1 MRRVS
6 NPNLPLVSVLT
17 IVRNG
22 KDTLPATIQA
32 VVSQTYPNIEYVIVD
47 GASTDGTVEIIR
59 SREDSISC
67 WVSEP
72 DHGTSDAMNKAI
84 SLARGEYVSW
94 LASGD
99 WFDPAFIET
108 AVSTLSSSG
117 ADFVFGDLKTY
128 KGDVLVQHV
137 RGDQSD
143 PDATTSEARLLA
155 YPAMVTRT
163 SPTIVIKRA
172 CFEQIGLFDLSYD
185 VRNDFDWILRL
196 HRSGGR
202 GVYDGRLIGHFRL
215 GGVSDAGSDFAHI
228 FENLRI
234 LRRHGLLTAR
244 TASPYVYRL
253 IRYSVGHV
261 ARWLLPEMIRRK
273 VKRAAHLVLV
283 QWR

>member
-1 MRRVS
+1 
-6 NPNLPLVSVLT
+6 
-17 IVRNG
+17 VRNG
-22 KDTLPATIQA
+22 KDSLPATIQS
-32 VVSQTYPNIEYVIVD
+32 VLSQTYPNIEYVIVD

-59 SREDSISC
+59 SHDDRIDR

-72 DHGTSDAMNKAI
+72 DRGTSDAMNKAI

-99 WFDPAFIET
+99 WFDPYFVDT
-108 AVSTLSSSG
+108 AVRILLQSG
-117 ADFVFGDLKTY
+117 ADFVFGDLRTY

-137 RGDQSD
+137 NGDPSD
-143 PDATTSEARLLA
+143 ADAATPEARLLG
-155 YPAMVTRT
+155 YPTLVTRT
-163 SPTIVIKRA
+163 SPTMVTKRA
-172 CFEQIGLFDLSYD
+172 CFQRIGLFDLSYQ

-202 GVYDGRLIGHFRL
+202 GAYDGRLIAHFSL
-215 GGVSDAGSDFAHI
+215 GGVSDSGSDFAHI

-244 TASPYVYRL
+244 TAAPYVYRL
-253 IRYSVGHV
+253 MRYSVGHV
-261 ARWLLPEMIRRK
+261 AGWLLPEMIRRK
-273 VKRAAHLVLV
+273 VKRAAHRVLF